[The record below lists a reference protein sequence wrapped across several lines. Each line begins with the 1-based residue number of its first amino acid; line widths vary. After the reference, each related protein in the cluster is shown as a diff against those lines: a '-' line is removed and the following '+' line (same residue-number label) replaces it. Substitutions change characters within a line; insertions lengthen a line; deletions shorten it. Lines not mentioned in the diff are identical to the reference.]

1 MSAAITL
8 FALSELVEQILYHA
22 TLANILRSQRVN
34 TTFKRVIDET
44 PRLQEKLFFR
54 AIRPYDSKGNEVE
67 AKCNEVLLQAFGD
80 LQYCSLKHTIKSK
93 TTTDTGARPSSRAH
107 GSALLLN
114 PPQHRHLTVEASVT
128 EWRSTRGGRQLG
140 RRRDLD
146 QKKENPA
153 MLKTLKTLMA
163 EMRKQSRIVRGVAFP
178 NDLPEEA
185 TASDG
190 TGGEVDL
197 ALRPA
202 ASPSV

>member
-1 MSAAITL
+1 MSAAITV

-80 LQYCSLKHTIKSK
+80 LQYYSLKHTIKSK
-93 TTTDTGARPSSRAH
+93 TTTD
-107 GSALLLN
+107 
-114 PPQHRHLTVEASVT
+114 HRHLTVEASVT

-153 MLKTLKTLMA
+153 MLKTLKMLMA
-163 EMRKQSRIVRGVAFP
+163 R
-178 NDLPEEA
+178 
-185 TASDG
+185 
-190 TGGEVDL
+190 
-197 ALRPA
+197 
-202 ASPSV
+202 